1 MQEHYSSA
9 QLESDPTDDAE
20 ALGKAVEELLDD
32 VLERVDTSL
41 DRARALLK
49 AAKAPASDKACSHSE
64 AGPASAAQP
73 VAGR

>member
-1 MQEHYSSA
+1 
-9 QLESDPTDDAE
+9 
-20 ALGKAVEELLDD
+20 VEELLDD

-49 AAKAPASDKACSHSE
+49 AAKAPAASDKSCSHSE

-73 VAGR
+73 VAGT